1 MLKNLVSRQSLNMMK
16 NILAITCLA
25 LLIITCKKPF
35 TPVLNQ
41 SDKRYLVIEG
51 IISGNDSTFIKLS
64 RSKNIDTLR
73 TIVAEN
79 NAQVTIENDAGGS
92 FPLAEIRSGTYAV
105 GPLNLDNSHKYRL
118 RVKTSDAKEYLSDFV
133 PLKNAP
139 PIDSVGFNAKSSGV
153 QIYVNAHD
161 DANATRY
168 YRWDFTETWQF
179 HSEYP
184 SGYYS
189 NGIDS
194 IKARTVSQ
202 QVYNCFGSDS
212 STSVL
217 IASTTKLNKDIVS
230 EAPMTFISGS
240 AEKVETKYSILVKQ
254 YALTSDAYEFWE
266 TLQKNTEKLGSIFDV
281 LPSETQSNFHCVSNP
296 GELVVGYLSAG
307 NVSQKRI
314 FITASQL
321 PHYTTDYPYGCQ
333 LDTAWLNPPRSGSY
347 LENILIPASSP
358 YGIVNALYLQPA
370 NPFGLPSAY
379 NFSTKL
385 CVDCTLRGKRTP
397 PSYWK

>member
-1 MLKNLVSRQSLNMMK
+1 MMK
-16 NILAITCLA
+16 KILAIACLA

-35 TPVLNQ
+35 TPILNQ

-64 RSKNIDTLR
+64 RTKNVDTSR
-73 TIVAEN
+73 TVVSES
-79 NAQVTIENDAGGS
+79 NAQVNIENDAGGS
-92 FPLAEIRSGTYAV
+92 FLLPEIRTGTYAV

-118 RVKTSDAKEYLSDFV
+118 RIKTSDGKEYLSDFV

-168 YRWDFTETWQF
+168 YRWDFTEDWQF
-179 HSEYP
+179 HSEYA

-189 NGIDS
+189 NGVDS
-194 IKARTVSQ
+194 IKARTVDQ
-202 QVYNCFGSDS
+202 QVYTCFGNDN

-217 IASTTKLNKDIVS
+217 VASTTKLNKDIVS
-230 EAPMTFISGS
+230 QAPITFVPASS
-240 AEKVETKYSILVKQ
+240 EKVETKYTILVKQ

-266 TLQKNTEKLGSIFDV
+266 TLQKNTERLGSIFDV
-281 LPSETQSNFHCVSNP
+281 LPSETQSNYHCISNSA
-296 GELVVGYLSAG
+296 ELVVGYLSAG
-307 NVSQKRI
+307 NVSEKRI
-314 FITASQL
+314 FITPVQL
-321 PHYTTDYPYGCQ
+321 PHYVTEYPYACE
-333 LDTAWLNPPRSGSY
+333 LDTAWLNPPRSGAYVES
-347 LENILIPASSP
+347 ILIPASSP

-370 NPFGLPSAY
+370 NPFGLPTAY
-379 NFSTKL
+379 NFSIKQ